1 MCYNLTNSTI
11 ILVAMLDFSGR
22 WYSKEIIM
30 QAMRLY
36 LSYSLS
42 YRDVEEIMAERGAD
56 IDHSTIQRWVERYAK
71 DLETVF
77 RANYRKHKTY
87 VSWRMDETYI
97 KVKGKW
103 VYLYRAID
111 KDGDTL
117 EFMVSEKR
125 DEAAATKF
133 FKKAIRSHG
142 LPEKVTVDK
151 SGSNEAAL
159 LHLNSMLFLL
169 GLWYGHW
176 IEIRQIKFLNNRIEQ
191 DHRNIKRRTNPM
203 MGFKS
208 WPSAESTIAGYE
220 LVNMLRKGQHIHA
233 ENMTVYDQFYSLA
246 A

>member
-11 ILVAMLDFSGR
+11 LLVAMLDFSGR

-36 LSYSLS
+36 LSYSF
-42 YRDVEEIMAERGAD
+42 YRDVEEIIAERGAN
-56 IDHSTIQRWVERYAK
+56 IDHSTIQRWVEKYAK

-77 RANYRKHKTY
+77 TSNYRKHKTY
-87 VSWRMDETYI
+87 VSWRMDETYS
-97 KVKGKW
+97 KVKGKR

-117 EFMVSEKR
+117 EFMVSDKR

-151 SGSNEAAL
+151 SGSNEPAL
-159 LHLNSMLFLL
+159 LHLNLR
-169 GLWYGHW
+169 YGNW
-176 IEIRQIKFLNNRIEQ
+176 IEIRQMKFLNNRIEQ

-208 WPSAESTIAGYE
+208 WSSAESTIAGYE

-233 ENMTVYDQFYSLA
+233 ESMTGYDQFYSLA